1 MTQNDSSTQT
11 IHDGGNDAP
20 QPPQDSS
27 ARRPAF
33 NMDDLPDLRDNAPD
47 PDALRKAEFTTVY
60 DIIDSLEEMITSA
73 KGSMFSP
80 SSVKIDRDDF
90 LDKLEDLKTKLPVQL
105 VRIQN
110 KSTGIRF
117 MGINKPDPIIRLN
130 QADHRAGHISDGRP
144 VQMIERKHR
153 FHTGSLPRFGI
164 NLKTAP
170 GIFCT
175 LLEKRN
181 AKPDFAGFTGGNKRI
196 CYLPKQCSIHSAAII
211 LNPDFQPVMPGA
223 LGNRNTD
230 HRGLCFNRIISNIE
244 YVER

>member
-33 NMDDLPDLRDNAPD
+33 NMDDLPDLRDDAPD

-105 VRIQN
+105 ERASALMREAEGRLANANSQANVII
-110 KSTGIRF
+110 STAQARAA
-117 MGINKPDPIIRLN
+117 NIIRDANERADYLASQEKVTEIARQKAKTMIDKAQAASDRLTSGADQYCIKIMNELHSQLGKMTRDVEGGLN
-130 QADHRAGHISDGRP
+130 VLEEREAKAREELPHAEESDYP
-144 VQMIERKHR
+144 Q
-153 FHTGSLPRFGI
+153 
-164 NLKTAP
+164 
-170 GIFCT
+170 
-175 LLEKRN
+175 
-181 AKPDFAGFTGGNKRI
+181 D
-196 CYLPKQCSIHSAAII
+196 
-211 LNPDFQPVMPGA
+211 
-223 LGNRNTD
+223 
-230 HRGLCFNRIISNIE
+230 
-244 YVER
+244 

>member
-1 MTQNDSSTQT
+1 MTHNDSSTQT

-33 NMDDLPDLRDNAPD
+33 NMDDLPDLRDNVPD

-105 VRIQN
+105 ERASALMREAEGRLANANSQANVII
-110 KSTGIRF
+110 STAQARAA
-117 MGINKPDPIIRLN
+117 NIIRDANERADYLASQEKVTEIARQKAKTMIDKAQAASDRLTSGADQYCIKIMNELHSQLGKMTRDVEGGLN
-130 QADHRAGHISDGRP
+130 VLEEREAKAREELPHAEESDYP
-144 VQMIERKHR
+144 Q
-153 FHTGSLPRFGI
+153 
-164 NLKTAP
+164 
-170 GIFCT
+170 
-175 LLEKRN
+175 
-181 AKPDFAGFTGGNKRI
+181 D
-196 CYLPKQCSIHSAAII
+196 
-211 LNPDFQPVMPGA
+211 
-223 LGNRNTD
+223 
-230 HRGLCFNRIISNIE
+230 
-244 YVER
+244 

>member
-105 VRIQN
+105 ERASALMREAEGRLANANSQANVIISTAQANGRACATSPPHIRQTSSVRR
-110 KSTGIRF
+110 GRMRF
-117 MGINKPDPIIRLN
+117 PPAIRLYSM
-130 QADHRAGHISDGRP
+130 AS
-144 VQMIERKHR
+144 
-153 FHTGSLPRFGI
+153 
-164 NLKTAP
+164 
-170 GIFCT
+170 
-175 LLEKRN
+175 
-181 AKPDFAGFTGGNKRI
+181 
-196 CYLPKQCSIHSAAII
+196 
-211 LNPDFQPVMPGA
+211 
-223 LGNRNTD
+223 
-230 HRGLCFNRIISNIE
+230 
-244 YVER
+244 

>member
-1 MTQNDSSTQT
+1 MRGESLTQNDSSTQT

-105 VRIQN
+105 ERASALMREAEGRLANANSQANVII
-110 KSTGIRF
+110 STAQARAA
-117 MGINKPDPIIRLN
+117 NIIRDANERADYLASQEKVTEIARQKAKTMIDKAQAASDRLTSGADQYCIKIMNELHSQLGKMTRDVEGGLN
-130 QADHRAGHISDGRP
+130 VLEEREAKAREELPHAEESDYP
-144 VQMIERKHR
+144 Q
-153 FHTGSLPRFGI
+153 
-164 NLKTAP
+164 
-170 GIFCT
+170 
-175 LLEKRN
+175 
-181 AKPDFAGFTGGNKRI
+181 D
-196 CYLPKQCSIHSAAII
+196 
-211 LNPDFQPVMPGA
+211 
-223 LGNRNTD
+223 
-230 HRGLCFNRIISNIE
+230 
-244 YVER
+244 

>member
-105 VRIQN
+105 ERASALMREAEGRLANANSQANVIIPTAQARAAN
-110 KSTGIRF
+110 
-117 MGINKPDPIIRLN
+117 IIRDANERADYLASQEKVTEIARQKAKTMIDKAQAASDRLTSGADQYCIKIMNELHSQLGKMTRDVEGGLN
-130 QADHRAGHISDGRP
+130 VLEEREAKAREELPHAEESDYP
-144 VQMIERKHR
+144 Q
-153 FHTGSLPRFGI
+153 
-164 NLKTAP
+164 
-170 GIFCT
+170 
-175 LLEKRN
+175 
-181 AKPDFAGFTGGNKRI
+181 D
-196 CYLPKQCSIHSAAII
+196 
-211 LNPDFQPVMPGA
+211 
-223 LGNRNTD
+223 
-230 HRGLCFNRIISNIE
+230 
-244 YVER
+244 

>member
-90 LDKLEDLKTKLPVQL
+90 LDKLEDLKSKLPVQL
-105 VRIQN
+105 ERASALMREAEGRLANANSQANVII
-110 KSTGIRF
+110 STAQARAA
-117 MGINKPDPIIRLN
+117 NIIRDANERADYLASQEKVTEIARQKAKTMIDKAQAASDRLTSGADQYCIKIMNELHSQLGKMTRDVEGGLN
-130 QADHRAGHISDGRP
+130 VLEEREAKAREELPHAEESDYP
-144 VQMIERKHR
+144 Q
-153 FHTGSLPRFGI
+153 
-164 NLKTAP
+164 
-170 GIFCT
+170 
-175 LLEKRN
+175 
-181 AKPDFAGFTGGNKRI
+181 D
-196 CYLPKQCSIHSAAII
+196 
-211 LNPDFQPVMPGA
+211 
-223 LGNRNTD
+223 
-230 HRGLCFNRIISNIE
+230 
-244 YVER
+244 

>member
-105 VRIQN
+105 ERASALMREAEGRLANANSQANVII
-110 KSTGIRF
+110 STTQARAA
-117 MGINKPDPIIRLN
+117 NIIRDANERADYLASQEKVTEIARQKAKTMIDKAQAASDRLTSGADQYCIKIMNELHSQLGKMTRDVEGGLN
-130 QADHRAGHISDGRP
+130 VLEEREAKAREELPHAEESDYP
-144 VQMIERKHR
+144 Q
-153 FHTGSLPRFGI
+153 
-164 NLKTAP
+164 
-170 GIFCT
+170 
-175 LLEKRN
+175 
-181 AKPDFAGFTGGNKRI
+181 D
-196 CYLPKQCSIHSAAII
+196 
-211 LNPDFQPVMPGA
+211 
-223 LGNRNTD
+223 
-230 HRGLCFNRIISNIE
+230 
-244 YVER
+244 

>member
-105 VRIQN
+105 ERASALMREAEGRLANVNSQANVII
-110 KSTGIRF
+110 STAQARAA
-117 MGINKPDPIIRLN
+117 NIIRDANERADYLASQEKVTEIARQKAKTMIDKAQTASDRLTSGADQYCIKIMNELHSQLGKMTRDVEGGLN
-130 QADHRAGHISDGRP
+130 VLEEREAKAREELPHAEESDYP
-144 VQMIERKHR
+144 Q
-153 FHTGSLPRFGI
+153 
-164 NLKTAP
+164 
-170 GIFCT
+170 
-175 LLEKRN
+175 
-181 AKPDFAGFTGGNKRI
+181 D
-196 CYLPKQCSIHSAAII
+196 
-211 LNPDFQPVMPGA
+211 
-223 LGNRNTD
+223 
-230 HRGLCFNRIISNIE
+230 
-244 YVER
+244 

>member
-20 QPPQDSS
+20 QPPQESS

-105 VRIQN
+105 ERASALMREAEGRLANANSQANVII
-110 KSTGIRF
+110 STAQARAA
-117 MGINKPDPIIRLN
+117 NIIRDANERADYLASQEKVTEIARQKAKTMIDKAQAASDRLTSGADQYCIKIMNELHSQLGKMTRDVEGGLN
-130 QADHRAGHISDGRP
+130 VLEEREAKAREELPHAEESDYP
-144 VQMIERKHR
+144 Q
-153 FHTGSLPRFGI
+153 
-164 NLKTAP
+164 
-170 GIFCT
+170 
-175 LLEKRN
+175 
-181 AKPDFAGFTGGNKRI
+181 D
-196 CYLPKQCSIHSAAII
+196 
-211 LNPDFQPVMPGA
+211 
-223 LGNRNTD
+223 
-230 HRGLCFNRIISNIE
+230 
-244 YVER
+244 

>member
-105 VRIQN
+105 ERASALMREAEGRLANANSQANVII
-110 KSTGIRF
+110 STAQARAA
-117 MGINKPDPIIRLN
+117 NIIRDANERADYLASQEKVTEIARQKAKTMIDKTQAASDRLTSGADQYCIKIMNELHSQLGKMTRDVEGGLN
-130 QADHRAGHISDGRP
+130 VLEEREAKAREELPHAEESDYP
-144 VQMIERKHR
+144 Q
-153 FHTGSLPRFGI
+153 
-164 NLKTAP
+164 
-170 GIFCT
+170 
-175 LLEKRN
+175 
-181 AKPDFAGFTGGNKRI
+181 D
-196 CYLPKQCSIHSAAII
+196 
-211 LNPDFQPVMPGA
+211 
-223 LGNRNTD
+223 
-230 HRGLCFNRIISNIE
+230 
-244 YVER
+244 

>member
-1 MTQNDSSTQT
+1 MRGESMTQNDSSTQT

-105 VRIQN
+105 ERASALMREAEGRLANANSQANVII
-110 KSTGIRF
+110 STAQARAA
-117 MGINKPDPIIRLN
+117 NIIRDANERADYLASQEKVTEIARQKAKTMIDKAQAASDRLTSGADQYCIKIMNELHSQLGKMTRDVEGGLN
-130 QADHRAGHISDGRP
+130 VLEEREAKAREELPHAEESDYP
-144 VQMIERKHR
+144 Q
-153 FHTGSLPRFGI
+153 
-164 NLKTAP
+164 
-170 GIFCT
+170 
-175 LLEKRN
+175 
-181 AKPDFAGFTGGNKRI
+181 D
-196 CYLPKQCSIHSAAII
+196 
-211 LNPDFQPVMPGA
+211 
-223 LGNRNTD
+223 
-230 HRGLCFNRIISNIE
+230 
-244 YVER
+244 

>member
-47 PDALRKAEFTTVY
+47 PDAQRKAEFTTVY

-105 VRIQN
+105 ERASALMREAEGRLANANSQANVII
-110 KSTGIRF
+110 STAQARAA
-117 MGINKPDPIIRLN
+117 NIIRDANERADYLASQEKVTEIARQKAKTMIDKAQAASDRLTSGADQYCIKIMNELHSQLGKMTRDVEGGLN
-130 QADHRAGHISDGRP
+130 VLEEREAKAREELPHAEESDYP
-144 VQMIERKHR
+144 Q
-153 FHTGSLPRFGI
+153 
-164 NLKTAP
+164 
-170 GIFCT
+170 
-175 LLEKRN
+175 
-181 AKPDFAGFTGGNKRI
+181 D
-196 CYLPKQCSIHSAAII
+196 
-211 LNPDFQPVMPGA
+211 
-223 LGNRNTD
+223 
-230 HRGLCFNRIISNIE
+230 
-244 YVER
+244 

>member
-11 IHDGGNDAP
+11 IHDGDNDAP

-105 VRIQN
+105 ERA
-110 KSTGIRF
+110 SALMREAEG
-117 MGINKPDPIIRLN
+117 RLAN
-130 QADHRAGHISDGRP
+130 ANSQAN
-144 VQMIERKHR
+144 V
-153 FHTGSLPRFGI
+153 
-164 NLKTAP
+164 
-170 GIFCT
+170 
-175 LLEKRN
+175 
-181 AKPDFAGFTGGNKRI
+181 
-196 CYLPKQCSIHSAAII
+196 
-211 LNPDFQPVMPGA
+211 
-223 LGNRNTD
+223 
-230 HRGLCFNRIISNIE
+230 IISTAQARAANTIRE
-244 YVER
+244 ANERADYLASQEKVTEIARQKAKTMIDKAQAASNRLTSGADQYCIKIMNELHSQLDKMTRDVEGGLNVLEEREAKAREELPHAEESDYPQD

>member
-80 SSVKIDRDDF
+80 SSVKIDRDDI

-105 VRIQN
+105 ERASALMREAEGRLANANSQANVII
-110 KSTGIRF
+110 STAQARAA
-117 MGINKPDPIIRLN
+117 NIIRDANERADYLASQEKVTEIARQKAKTMIDKAQAASDRLTSGADQYCIKIMNELHSQLGKMTRDVEGGLN
-130 QADHRAGHISDGRP
+130 VLEEREAKAREELPHAEESDYP
-144 VQMIERKHR
+144 Q
-153 FHTGSLPRFGI
+153 
-164 NLKTAP
+164 
-170 GIFCT
+170 
-175 LLEKRN
+175 
-181 AKPDFAGFTGGNKRI
+181 D
-196 CYLPKQCSIHSAAII
+196 
-211 LNPDFQPVMPGA
+211 
-223 LGNRNTD
+223 
-230 HRGLCFNRIISNIE
+230 
-244 YVER
+244 

>member
-105 VRIQN
+105 ERASALMREAEGRLANANSQGNVMI
-110 KSTGIRF
+110 STAQARAA
-117 MGINKPDPIIRLN
+117 NIIRDANERADYLASQELVSEIARQKAKTMIDKAQAASDRLTSGADQYCIKIMNELHSQLGKMTRDVEGGLN
-130 QADHRAGHISDGRP
+130 VLEEREAKAREELPHAEESDYP
-144 VQMIERKHR
+144 Q
-153 FHTGSLPRFGI
+153 
-164 NLKTAP
+164 
-170 GIFCT
+170 
-175 LLEKRN
+175 
-181 AKPDFAGFTGGNKRI
+181 D
-196 CYLPKQCSIHSAAII
+196 
-211 LNPDFQPVMPGA
+211 
-223 LGNRNTD
+223 
-230 HRGLCFNRIISNIE
+230 
-244 YVER
+244 

>member
-105 VRIQN
+105 EHASALMREAEGRLANANSQANVII
-110 KSTGIRF
+110 STAQARAA
-117 MGINKPDPIIRLN
+117 NIIRDANERADYLASQEKVTEIARQKAKTMIDKAQAASDRLTSGADQYCIKIMNELHSQLGKMTRDVEGGLN
-130 QADHRAGHISDGRP
+130 VLEEREAKAREELPHAEESDYP
-144 VQMIERKHR
+144 Q
-153 FHTGSLPRFGI
+153 
-164 NLKTAP
+164 
-170 GIFCT
+170 
-175 LLEKRN
+175 
-181 AKPDFAGFTGGNKRI
+181 D
-196 CYLPKQCSIHSAAII
+196 
-211 LNPDFQPVMPGA
+211 
-223 LGNRNTD
+223 
-230 HRGLCFNRIISNIE
+230 
-244 YVER
+244 

>member
-105 VRIQN
+105 ERA
-110 KSTGIRF
+110 SALMREAEG
-117 MGINKPDPIIRLN
+117 RLAN
-130 QADHRAGHISDGRP
+130 ANSQAN
-144 VQMIERKHR
+144 V
-153 FHTGSLPRFGI
+153 
-164 NLKTAP
+164 
-170 GIFCT
+170 
-175 LLEKRN
+175 
-181 AKPDFAGFTGGNKRI
+181 
-196 CYLPKQCSIHSAAII
+196 
-211 LNPDFQPVMPGA
+211 
-223 LGNRNTD
+223 
-230 HRGLCFNRIISNIE
+230 IISTAQA
-244 YVER
+244 

>member
-80 SSVKIDRDDF
+80 SSVKIHRDDF

-105 VRIQN
+105 ERASALMREAEGRLANANSQANVII
-110 KSTGIRF
+110 STAQARAA
-117 MGINKPDPIIRLN
+117 NIIRDANERADYLASQEKVTEIARQKAKTMIDKAQAASDRLTSGADQYCIKIMNELHSQLGKMTRDVEGGLN
-130 QADHRAGHISDGRP
+130 VLEEREAKAREELPHAEESDYP
-144 VQMIERKHR
+144 Q
-153 FHTGSLPRFGI
+153 
-164 NLKTAP
+164 
-170 GIFCT
+170 
-175 LLEKRN
+175 
-181 AKPDFAGFTGGNKRI
+181 D
-196 CYLPKQCSIHSAAII
+196 
-211 LNPDFQPVMPGA
+211 
-223 LGNRNTD
+223 
-230 HRGLCFNRIISNIE
+230 
-244 YVER
+244 

>member
-47 PDALRKAEFTTVY
+47 PDALRKAEFITVY

-105 VRIQN
+105 ERASALMREAEGRLANANSQANVII
-110 KSTGIRF
+110 STAQARAA
-117 MGINKPDPIIRLN
+117 NIIRDANERADYLASQEKVTEIARQKAKTMIDKAQAASDRLTSGADQYCIKIMNELHSQLGKMTRDVEGGLN
-130 QADHRAGHISDGRP
+130 VLEEREAKAREELPHAEESDYP
-144 VQMIERKHR
+144 Q
-153 FHTGSLPRFGI
+153 
-164 NLKTAP
+164 
-170 GIFCT
+170 
-175 LLEKRN
+175 
-181 AKPDFAGFTGGNKRI
+181 D
-196 CYLPKQCSIHSAAII
+196 
-211 LNPDFQPVMPGA
+211 
-223 LGNRNTD
+223 
-230 HRGLCFNRIISNIE
+230 
-244 YVER
+244 

>member
-47 PDALRKAEFTTVY
+47 PDALRMAEFTTVY
-60 DIIDSLEEMITSA
+60 VFIDSLEEMITSA

-105 VRIQN
+105 ERASALMREAEGRLANANSQANVII
-110 KSTGIRF
+110 STAQARAA
-117 MGINKPDPIIRLN
+117 NIIRDANERADYLASQEKVTEIARQKAKTMIDKAQAASDRLTSGADQYCIKIMNELHSQLGKMTRDVEGGLN
-130 QADHRAGHISDGRP
+130 VLEEREAMAREELPHAEESDYP
-144 VQMIERKHR
+144 Q
-153 FHTGSLPRFGI
+153 
-164 NLKTAP
+164 
-170 GIFCT
+170 
-175 LLEKRN
+175 
-181 AKPDFAGFTGGNKRI
+181 D
-196 CYLPKQCSIHSAAII
+196 
-211 LNPDFQPVMPGA
+211 
-223 LGNRNTD
+223 
-230 HRGLCFNRIISNIE
+230 
-244 YVER
+244 

>member
-105 VRIQN
+105 ERASALMREAEGRLANANSQANVIIYTAQARAAN
-110 KSTGIRF
+110 
-117 MGINKPDPIIRLN
+117 IIRDANERADYLASQEKVTEIARQKAKTMIDKAQAASDRLTSGADQYCIKIMNELHSQLGKMTRDVEGGLN
-130 QADHRAGHISDGRP
+130 VLEEREAKAREELPHAEESDYP
-144 VQMIERKHR
+144 Q
-153 FHTGSLPRFGI
+153 
-164 NLKTAP
+164 
-170 GIFCT
+170 
-175 LLEKRN
+175 
-181 AKPDFAGFTGGNKRI
+181 D
-196 CYLPKQCSIHSAAII
+196 
-211 LNPDFQPVMPGA
+211 
-223 LGNRNTD
+223 
-230 HRGLCFNRIISNIE
+230 
-244 YVER
+244 

>member
-105 VRIQN
+105 ERASALMREAEGRLANANSQANVII
-110 KSTGIRF
+110 STAQARAA
-117 MGINKPDPIIRLN
+117 NIIRDANERADYLASQEKVTEIARQKAKTMIDKAQAASDRLTSGADQYCIKIMNELHSQLGKMTRDVEGGLN
-130 QADHRAGHISDGRP
+130 VLEEREAKAREELPHAEESDYP
-144 VQMIERKHR
+144 Q
-153 FHTGSLPRFGI
+153 
-164 NLKTAP
+164 
-170 GIFCT
+170 
-175 LLEKRN
+175 
-181 AKPDFAGFTGGNKRI
+181 D
-196 CYLPKQCSIHSAAII
+196 
-211 LNPDFQPVMPGA
+211 
-223 LGNRNTD
+223 
-230 HRGLCFNRIISNIE
+230 
-244 YVER
+244 

>member
-1 MTQNDSSTQT
+1 MTQNDSSTKT

-105 VRIQN
+105 ERASALMREAEGRLANANSQANVII
-110 KSTGIRF
+110 STAQARAA
-117 MGINKPDPIIRLN
+117 NIIRDANERADYLASQEKVTEIARQKAKTMIDKAQAASDRLTSGADQYCIKIMNELHSQLGKMTRDVEGGLN
-130 QADHRAGHISDGRP
+130 VLEEREAKAREELPHAEESDYP
-144 VQMIERKHR
+144 Q
-153 FHTGSLPRFGI
+153 
-164 NLKTAP
+164 
-170 GIFCT
+170 
-175 LLEKRN
+175 
-181 AKPDFAGFTGGNKRI
+181 D
-196 CYLPKQCSIHSAAII
+196 
-211 LNPDFQPVMPGA
+211 
-223 LGNRNTD
+223 
-230 HRGLCFNRIISNIE
+230 
-244 YVER
+244 

>member
-105 VRIQN
+105 ERASALMREAEGRLANANSQANVII
-110 KSTGIRF
+110 STAQARAA
-117 MGINKPDPIIRLN
+117 NIIRDANERADYLASQEKETEIARQKAKTMIDKAQAASDRLTSGADQYCIKIMNELHSQLGKMTRDVEGGLN
-130 QADHRAGHISDGRP
+130 VLEEREAKAREELPHAEESDYP
-144 VQMIERKHR
+144 Q
-153 FHTGSLPRFGI
+153 
-164 NLKTAP
+164 
-170 GIFCT
+170 
-175 LLEKRN
+175 
-181 AKPDFAGFTGGNKRI
+181 D
-196 CYLPKQCSIHSAAII
+196 
-211 LNPDFQPVMPGA
+211 
-223 LGNRNTD
+223 
-230 HRGLCFNRIISNIE
+230 
-244 YVER
+244 

>member
-47 PDALRKAEFTTVY
+47 SDALRKAEFTTVY

-105 VRIQN
+105 ERASALMREAEGRLANANSQANVII
-110 KSTGIRF
+110 STAQARAA
-117 MGINKPDPIIRLN
+117 NIIREANERADYLASQEKVTEIARQKAKTMIDKAQAASNRLTSGADQYCIKIMNELHSQLDKMTRDVEGGLN
-130 QADHRAGHISDGRP
+130 VLEEREAKAREELPHAEESDYP
-144 VQMIERKHR
+144 Q
-153 FHTGSLPRFGI
+153 
-164 NLKTAP
+164 
-170 GIFCT
+170 
-175 LLEKRN
+175 
-181 AKPDFAGFTGGNKRI
+181 D
-196 CYLPKQCSIHSAAII
+196 
-211 LNPDFQPVMPGA
+211 
-223 LGNRNTD
+223 
-230 HRGLCFNRIISNIE
+230 
-244 YVER
+244 

>member
-1 MTQNDSSTQT
+1 MTQNYSSTQT
-11 IHDGGNDAP
+11 IYDGGYDAP

-105 VRIQN
+105 ERASALMREAEGRLANANSQANVII
-110 KSTGIRF
+110 STAQARAA
-117 MGINKPDPIIRLN
+117 NIIRDANERADYLASQEKVTEIARQKAKTMIDKAQAASDRLTSGADQYCIKIMNELHSQLGKMTRDVEGGLN
-130 QADHRAGHISDGRP
+130 VLEEREAKAREELPHAEESDYP
-144 VQMIERKHR
+144 Q
-153 FHTGSLPRFGI
+153 
-164 NLKTAP
+164 
-170 GIFCT
+170 
-175 LLEKRN
+175 
-181 AKPDFAGFTGGNKRI
+181 D
-196 CYLPKQCSIHSAAII
+196 
-211 LNPDFQPVMPGA
+211 
-223 LGNRNTD
+223 
-230 HRGLCFNRIISNIE
+230 
-244 YVER
+244 

>member
-80 SSVKIDRDDF
+80 SSVKIDRYDF

-105 VRIQN
+105 ERASALMREAEGRLANANSQANVII
-110 KSTGIRF
+110 STAQARAA
-117 MGINKPDPIIRLN
+117 NIIRDANERADYLASQEKVTEIARQKAKTMIDKAQAASDRLTSGADQYCIKIMNELHSQLGKMTRDVEGGLN
-130 QADHRAGHISDGRP
+130 VLEEREAKAREELPHAEESDYP
-144 VQMIERKHR
+144 Q
-153 FHTGSLPRFGI
+153 
-164 NLKTAP
+164 
-170 GIFCT
+170 
-175 LLEKRN
+175 
-181 AKPDFAGFTGGNKRI
+181 D
-196 CYLPKQCSIHSAAII
+196 
-211 LNPDFQPVMPGA
+211 
-223 LGNRNTD
+223 
-230 HRGLCFNRIISNIE
+230 
-244 YVER
+244 

>member
-20 QPPQDSS
+20 QLPQDSS

-60 DIIDSLEEMITSA
+60 DIIDSLEEMITGA

-105 VRIQN
+105 ERASALMREAEGRLANANSQANVII
-110 KSTGIRF
+110 STAQARAA
-117 MGINKPDPIIRLN
+117 NIIRDANERADYLASQEKVTEIARQKAKTMIDKAQAASDRLTSGADQYCIKIMNELHSQLGKMTRDVEGGLN
-130 QADHRAGHISDGRP
+130 VLEEREAKAREELPHAEESDYP
-144 VQMIERKHR
+144 Q
-153 FHTGSLPRFGI
+153 
-164 NLKTAP
+164 
-170 GIFCT
+170 
-175 LLEKRN
+175 
-181 AKPDFAGFTGGNKRI
+181 D
-196 CYLPKQCSIHSAAII
+196 
-211 LNPDFQPVMPGA
+211 
-223 LGNRNTD
+223 
-230 HRGLCFNRIISNIE
+230 
-244 YVER
+244 

>member
-11 IHDGGNDAP
+11 IHDGGNNAP

-105 VRIQN
+105 ERASALMREAEGRLANANSQANVII
-110 KSTGIRF
+110 STAQARAA
-117 MGINKPDPIIRLN
+117 NIIRDANERADYLASQEKVTEIARQKAKTMIDKAQAASDRLTSGADQYCIKIMNELHSQLGKMTRDVEGGLN
-130 QADHRAGHISDGRP
+130 VLEEREAKAREELPHAEESDYP
-144 VQMIERKHR
+144 Q
-153 FHTGSLPRFGI
+153 
-164 NLKTAP
+164 
-170 GIFCT
+170 
-175 LLEKRN
+175 
-181 AKPDFAGFTGGNKRI
+181 D
-196 CYLPKQCSIHSAAII
+196 
-211 LNPDFQPVMPGA
+211 
-223 LGNRNTD
+223 
-230 HRGLCFNRIISNIE
+230 
-244 YVER
+244 

>member
-47 PDALRKAEFTTVY
+47 PEALRKAEFTTVY

-105 VRIQN
+105 ERASALMREAEGRLANANSQANVII
-110 KSTGIRF
+110 STAQARAA
-117 MGINKPDPIIRLN
+117 NIIRDANERADYLASQEKVTEIARQKAKTMIDKAQAASDRLTSGADQYCIKIMNELHSQLGKMTRDVEGGLN
-130 QADHRAGHISDGRP
+130 VLEEREAKAREELPHAEESDYP
-144 VQMIERKHR
+144 Q
-153 FHTGSLPRFGI
+153 
-164 NLKTAP
+164 
-170 GIFCT
+170 
-175 LLEKRN
+175 
-181 AKPDFAGFTGGNKRI
+181 D
-196 CYLPKQCSIHSAAII
+196 
-211 LNPDFQPVMPGA
+211 
-223 LGNRNTD
+223 
-230 HRGLCFNRIISNIE
+230 
-244 YVER
+244 

>member
-33 NMDDLPDLRDNAPD
+33 NMDDLPYLRDNAPD

-105 VRIQN
+105 ERASALMREAEGRLANANSQANVII
-110 KSTGIRF
+110 STAQARAA
-117 MGINKPDPIIRLN
+117 NIIRDANERADYLASQEKVTEIARQKAKTMIDKAQAASDRLTSGADQYCIKIMNELHSQLGKMTRDVEGGLN
-130 QADHRAGHISDGRP
+130 VLEEREAKAREELPHAEESDYP
-144 VQMIERKHR
+144 Q
-153 FHTGSLPRFGI
+153 
-164 NLKTAP
+164 
-170 GIFCT
+170 
-175 LLEKRN
+175 
-181 AKPDFAGFTGGNKRI
+181 D
-196 CYLPKQCSIHSAAII
+196 
-211 LNPDFQPVMPGA
+211 
-223 LGNRNTD
+223 
-230 HRGLCFNRIISNIE
+230 
-244 YVER
+244 

>member
-47 PDALRKAEFTTVY
+47 PDALRKAGFTTVY

-105 VRIQN
+105 ERASALMREAEGRLANANSQANVII
-110 KSTGIRF
+110 STAQARAA
-117 MGINKPDPIIRLN
+117 NIIRDANERADYLASQEKVTEIARQKAKTMIDKAQAASDRLTSGADQYCIKIMNELHSQLGKMTRDVEGGLN
-130 QADHRAGHISDGRP
+130 VLEEREAKAREELPHAEESDYP
-144 VQMIERKHR
+144 Q
-153 FHTGSLPRFGI
+153 
-164 NLKTAP
+164 
-170 GIFCT
+170 
-175 LLEKRN
+175 
-181 AKPDFAGFTGGNKRI
+181 D
-196 CYLPKQCSIHSAAII
+196 
-211 LNPDFQPVMPGA
+211 
-223 LGNRNTD
+223 
-230 HRGLCFNRIISNIE
+230 
-244 YVER
+244 

>member
-105 VRIQN
+105 ERASALMREAEGRLANANSQANVII
-110 KSTGIRF
+110 STAQARAA
-117 MGINKPDPIIRLN
+117 NIIRDANERADYLASQEKATEIARQKAKTMIDKAQAASDRLTSGADQYCIKIMNELHSQLGKMTRDVEGGLN
-130 QADHRAGHISDGRP
+130 VLEEREAKAREELPHAEESDYP
-144 VQMIERKHR
+144 Q
-153 FHTGSLPRFGI
+153 
-164 NLKTAP
+164 
-170 GIFCT
+170 
-175 LLEKRN
+175 
-181 AKPDFAGFTGGNKRI
+181 D
-196 CYLPKQCSIHSAAII
+196 
-211 LNPDFQPVMPGA
+211 
-223 LGNRNTD
+223 
-230 HRGLCFNRIISNIE
+230 
-244 YVER
+244 

>member
-105 VRIQN
+105 ERASALRREAEGRLANANSQANVII
-110 KSTGIRF
+110 STAQARAA
-117 MGINKPDPIIRLN
+117 NIIRDANERADYLASQEKVTEIARQKAKTMIDKAQAASDRLTSGADQYCIKIMNELHSQLGKMTRDVEGGLN
-130 QADHRAGHISDGRP
+130 VLEEREAKAREELPHAEESDYP
-144 VQMIERKHR
+144 Q
-153 FHTGSLPRFGI
+153 
-164 NLKTAP
+164 
-170 GIFCT
+170 
-175 LLEKRN
+175 
-181 AKPDFAGFTGGNKRI
+181 D
-196 CYLPKQCSIHSAAII
+196 
-211 LNPDFQPVMPGA
+211 
-223 LGNRNTD
+223 
-230 HRGLCFNRIISNIE
+230 
-244 YVER
+244 

>member
-73 KGSMFSP
+73 NGSMFSP

-105 VRIQN
+105 ERASALMREAEGRLANANSQANVII
-110 KSTGIRF
+110 STAQARAA
-117 MGINKPDPIIRLN
+117 NIIRDANERADYLASQEKVTEIARQKAKTMIDKAQAASDRLTSGADQYCIKIMNELHSQLGKMTRDVEGGLN
-130 QADHRAGHISDGRP
+130 VLEEREAKAREELPHAEESDYP
-144 VQMIERKHR
+144 Q
-153 FHTGSLPRFGI
+153 
-164 NLKTAP
+164 
-170 GIFCT
+170 
-175 LLEKRN
+175 
-181 AKPDFAGFTGGNKRI
+181 D
-196 CYLPKQCSIHSAAII
+196 
-211 LNPDFQPVMPGA
+211 
-223 LGNRNTD
+223 
-230 HRGLCFNRIISNIE
+230 
-244 YVER
+244 

>member
-73 KGSMFSP
+73 KGPMFSP

-105 VRIQN
+105 ERASALMREAEGRLANANSQANVII
-110 KSTGIRF
+110 STAQARAA
-117 MGINKPDPIIRLN
+117 NIIRDANERADYLASQEKVTEIARQKAKTMIDKAQAASDRLTSGADQYCIKIMNELHSQLGKMTRDVEGGLN
-130 QADHRAGHISDGRP
+130 VLEEREAKAREELPHAEESDYP
-144 VQMIERKHR
+144 Q
-153 FHTGSLPRFGI
+153 
-164 NLKTAP
+164 
-170 GIFCT
+170 
-175 LLEKRN
+175 
-181 AKPDFAGFTGGNKRI
+181 D
-196 CYLPKQCSIHSAAII
+196 
-211 LNPDFQPVMPGA
+211 
-223 LGNRNTD
+223 
-230 HRGLCFNRIISNIE
+230 
-244 YVER
+244 

>member
-105 VRIQN
+105 ERASALMREAEGRLANANSQANVII
-110 KSTGIRF
+110 STAQARAA
-117 MGINKPDPIIRLN
+117 NIIRDANERADYLASQEKVTEIARQKAKTMIDKAQAASDRLTSGADQYCIKIMNDLHSQLGKMTRDVEGGLN
-130 QADHRAGHISDGRP
+130 VLEEREAKAREELPHAEESDYP
-144 VQMIERKHR
+144 Q
-153 FHTGSLPRFGI
+153 
-164 NLKTAP
+164 
-170 GIFCT
+170 
-175 LLEKRN
+175 
-181 AKPDFAGFTGGNKRI
+181 D
-196 CYLPKQCSIHSAAII
+196 
-211 LNPDFQPVMPGA
+211 
-223 LGNRNTD
+223 
-230 HRGLCFNRIISNIE
+230 
-244 YVER
+244 